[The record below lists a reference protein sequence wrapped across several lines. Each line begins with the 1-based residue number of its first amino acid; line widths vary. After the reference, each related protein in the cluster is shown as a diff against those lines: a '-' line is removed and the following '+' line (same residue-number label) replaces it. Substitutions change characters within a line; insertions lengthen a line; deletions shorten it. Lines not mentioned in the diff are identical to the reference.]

1 MKIAGRW
8 RPSTRKGFFAGG
20 GLWPPECPARS
31 RRALSLTLWS
41 LSPPLM
47 NVLAIIPA
55 AGMGVRMGGGTPKQ
69 FLSLEGVP
77 ILIHTLRKFAASN
90 VIDGIF
96 LALRPEDMER
106 ARKDIDRERF
116 SKPVRL
122 VAGGA
127 SRQET
132 VGRALAEAPAT
143 TEMVVVHD
151 AVRPF
156 VELDL
161 IQRVVEAARQHGAA
175 VLGIPSVDTVKQ
187 VEQQIIR
194 GTIPRERIVL
204 AQTPQAFRFNLIR
217 EAFARAEAD
226 GFYGSDESSLVERLD
241 HTVTVLMGSDRN
253 IKITK
258 PSDLPLARLYIAQE
272 RERAERAE
280 T

>member
-1 MKIAGRW
+1 
-8 RPSTRKGFFAGG
+8 
-20 GLWPPECPARS
+20 
-31 RRALSLTLWS
+31 
-41 LSPPLM
+41 
-47 NVLAIIPA
+47 
-55 AGMGVRMGGGTPKQ
+55 MGGGTPKQ

-77 ILIHTLRKFAASN
+77 IFIHTLRKFAASN

-127 SRQET
+127 FRQET

-187 VEQQIIR
+187 VEQQFIR

-280 T
+280 TRS